1 MEKMDYRLEF
11 MVLLVFLTTVSSVVL
26 SRDEFAEAVVR
37 NADENK
43 NSDQFSS
50 ISWKQNFKS
59 FFCFNIGLQTK
70 YVSFFYSECWNT
82 LSSLENL
89 INP

>member
-59 FFCFNIGLQTK
+59 FF
-70 YVSFFYSECWNT
+70 
-82 LSSLENL
+82 
-89 INP
+89 

>member
-59 FFCFNIGLQTK
+59 FFFVLILDCKLNMF
-70 YVSFFYSECWNT
+70 
-82 LSSLENL
+82 LSSTVSVGTL
-89 INP
+89 